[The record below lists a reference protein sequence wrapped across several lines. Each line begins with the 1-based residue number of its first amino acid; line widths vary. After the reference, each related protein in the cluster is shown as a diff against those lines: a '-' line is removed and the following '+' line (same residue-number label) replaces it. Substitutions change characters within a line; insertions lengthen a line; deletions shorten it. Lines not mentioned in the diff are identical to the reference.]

1 MGVKYMHEGV
11 TLTSSKGKVDL
22 KLHEIPVEIYFP
34 LFIKEERK
42 TNNLDCFVLKDPNH
56 RHFNVIILVL
66 CVEPCRLQELTS
78 QRRESI
84 PS

>member
-22 KLHEIPVEIYFP
+22 KLHDIPVEIYIS

-42 TNNLDCFVLKDPNH
+42 SNNLDCFVLKYPN
-56 RHFNVIILVL
+56 RQHFNIIILVL
-66 CVEPCRLQELTS
+66 CVEPYRL
-78 QRRESI
+78 
-84 PS
+84 